1 MYADYDYYTVVY
13 CGNAVTSDA
22 WPRLAVQADAYLNR
36 ITFGRLAHEEYVSE
50 PVKMAACAVAETL
63 QRFAACTDAG
73 ISGISGENTDGYS
86 VTYETA
92 AARAEAR
99 DKALR
104 EAADMYLPPYD
115 PLRYRGTGG

>member
-1 MYADYDYYTVVY
+1 MYADYTYYTDVY
-13 CGNAVTSDA
+13 CGDAVTSDA
-22 WPRLAVQADAYLNR
+22 WPRLAVQASAYLDR
-36 ITFGRLAHEEYVSE
+36 LTLGRLAGREDV
-50 PVKMAACAVAETL
+50 PDTVRMAVCAVAEVL
-63 QRFAACTDAG
+63 QRFAACTDAS
-73 ISGISGENTDGYS
+73 ISGISSENTDGYS

-115 PLRYRGTGG
+115 PLRYRGTSG